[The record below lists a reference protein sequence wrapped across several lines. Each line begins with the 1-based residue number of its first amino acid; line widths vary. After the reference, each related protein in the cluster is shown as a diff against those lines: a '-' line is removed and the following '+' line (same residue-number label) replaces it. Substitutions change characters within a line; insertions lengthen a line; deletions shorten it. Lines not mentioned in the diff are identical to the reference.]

1 MTIRSSAWM
10 EVFGFMIEDKVV
22 MSRNIKVV
30 YIVEPFV
37 YQDTAVVAG
46 EFTMTVTF
54 ANTGNM
60 L

>member
-1 MTIRSSAWM
+1 M